1 MELIIAGF
9 IGIWLSVFTFWGY
22 VRLKN
27 DYKNVGANEEAKES

>member
-9 IGIWLSVFTFWGY
+9 ISIWLSVFALWGY

-27 DYKNVGANEEAKES
+27 DYKNAGTKEETKE